1 MNAFFLNL
9 LFILSIAVWNELQRT
24 SAKVQEKNS
33 KKQQSP
39 TRNRAPFGSTMTW
52 NGSGSQQSSTQRPP
66 PPPRPTYNEENSK
79 ENSFQRSPLRKH
91 EKPKDPEQESRVQFQ
106 PTSIPVTLNLNSPNG
121 SLPRTVTIP
130 VDSQVNRDGDK
141 ISVNID
147 LRLVDLDNAQQQQQ
161 TVSHPQWSGGDPLDL
176 HIRKLERNIEQVRE
190 KKILQNQIFISSF
203 QTLPARQRNPVAPS
217 TAVNPLFGR
226 YANKQTSG
234 GGRAGY
240 VPPSHGVEFYNPND
254 KNRDEGTDKLRVFHF

>member
-1 MNAFFLNL
+1 
-9 LFILSIAVWNELQRT
+9 
-24 SAKVQEKNS
+24 
-33 KKQQSP
+33 
-39 TRNRAPFGSTMTW
+39 MTW
-52 NGSGSQQSSTQRPP
+52 NGSGSQQSSTQRPPPPP

-190 KKILQNQIFISSF
+190 KQILQ
-203 QTLPARQRNPVAPS
+203 
-217 TAVNPLFGR
+217 
-226 YANKQTSG
+226 K
-234 GGRAGY
+234 
-240 VPPSHGVEFYNPND
+240 PN
-254 KNRDEGTDKLRVFHF
+254 FHFIVSDFTSTTTKSRCAKYRC